1 MPGKK
6 RSVSPAPRNRVKH
19 QKGTAYQSAPSSNAE
34 GREKDPSLFVQE
46 IGLDEIGSENYQNGV
61 IASPPGRRKDRR
73 PKTAGPQRIVGRPV
87 LASRDDVVEW
97 TDGEAFFV
105 AGNARLGARKAS

>member
-1 MPGKK
+1 MESASEYDLSLPIL
-6 RSVSPAPRNRVKH
+6 
-19 QKGTAYQSAPSSNAE
+19 GTLTRKPHVYWRQIINTAKI
-34 GREKDPSLFVQE
+34 KDPSLFVQE

-61 IASPPGRRKDRR
+61 IASPPGRRKVRR

-105 AGNARLGARKAS
+105 AGNARLGSRKAS